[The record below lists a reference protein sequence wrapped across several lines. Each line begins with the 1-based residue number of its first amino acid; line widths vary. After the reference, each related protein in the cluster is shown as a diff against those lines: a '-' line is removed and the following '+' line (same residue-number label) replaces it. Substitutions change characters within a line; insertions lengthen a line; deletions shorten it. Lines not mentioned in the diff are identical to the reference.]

1 MVMEW
6 SVFQMLL
13 YYLVNVQIQLVLTV
27 SCDGTNIV
35 SQPGGSDVKNFPAM
49 QDIQVWSLG
58 WEDPLQKEMTTHWV
72 AWEIS

>member
-1 MVMEW
+1 MEW

-49 QDIQVWSLG
+49 QDIQV
-58 WEDPLQKEMTTHWV
+58 
-72 AWEIS
+72 